1 MRCTL
6 ARPLAVTA
14 LLAGATIACTS
25 SKAPS
30 PAPPAAPPSTTT
42 ATANLP
48 RLYVYH
54 RDDMAAYSQ
63 FLLDQA
69 AAAFPELEGVGAALT
84 RSTDFYRGTP
94 EKYAGFLFHICE
106 EEALLMRIG
115 QTLSGPPPPPPSPP
129 PVALTAAFLA
139 ACVTFLTRDPAVHTV
154 RDLAGKRVFLGE
166 PDTVWHK
173 KGAAALRAAGV
184 WDSAELAPSLAVGLE
199 LLFLGE
205 ADAVVNGIL
214 FQRVTV
220 PAVALLAITTRDV
233 YGVSIPTDAI
243 AAAAHVRP
251 DWARVGLLEPQFL
264 PAGTTRDYVR
274 ADYDLFRD
282 DATCWG
288 GGSEVYMASPD
299 FDDEMA
305 YAIVQGV
312 LDNRLDALAILPFRV
327 PLWLERSGHAW
338 IPQSAFHPGAR
349 RAYDEAGLT
358 YGVEGIRQWEAN
370 R

>member
-1 MRCTL
+1 MRWTL
-6 ARPLAVTA
+6 ARLLAATA
-14 LLAGATIACTS
+14 LLAGAAIACTS

-30 PAPPAAPPSTTT
+30 PPSPTAPPGT
-42 ATANLP
+42 ATATTNLP

-54 RDDMAAYSQ
+54 RDDMATYSQ

-69 AAAFPELEGVGAALT
+69 TAAFPEREGVGVALAN
-84 RSTDFYRGTP
+84 STDFYRGTP
-94 EKYAGFLFHICE
+94 EKYAGSLFHMSE
-106 EEALLMRIG
+106 EEALLMRVG
-115 QTLSGPPPPPPSPP
+115 QTLSGQPPMSPP
-129 PVALTAAFLA
+129 PVALTAAFPA
-139 ACVTFLTRDPAVHTV
+139 ACVTFLTRDPAVRTV

-166 PDTVWHK
+166 PATVWHE

-184 WDSAELAPSLAVGLE
+184 WDSVELAPSLADGLE

-205 ADAVVNGIL
+205 VGAVVNGIL

-243 AAAAHVRP
+243 AAAAHVHP

-312 LDNRLDALAILPFRV
+312 LDNRLDALAILPFRD

-338 IPQSAFHPGAR
+338 IPQSTFHPGAR